1 MGGHLKPDF
10 SGSVPPSS
18 PASLP
23 QTCRSWFLSES
34 SPCSRLNPQAMEKSM
49 KRHRARG
56 PSRPR
61 GPFPPP
67 RPLPHPAPPPG
78 HLAQRFLQGLRSSP
92 VFQPT
97 CRYRSFRGAGPV
109 RPLHP
114 MAPVPSGPASACRD
128 LPHSAAAAEGSW
140 TGPRISLASSHCSP
154 TQQPRPQA
162 EPRDGVHAGSGKV
175 YLLQRGCPQV
185 SGPRGQRRARLPC
198 QAIPLTTVSPLTP
211 GQAIS
216 APGWPSSGRCCCWFK
231 VTRRAQVQ
239 CP

>member
-1 MGGHLKPDF
+1 MTP
-10 SGSVPPSS
+10 
-18 PASLP
+18 
-23 QTCRSWFLSES
+23 
-34 SPCSRLNPQAMEKSM
+34 
-49 KRHRARG
+49 
-56 PSRPR
+56 RPR
-61 GPFPPP
+61 PLPPP

-78 HLAQRFLQGLRSSP
+78 HLAQRFLQGLPSSP

-162 EPRDGVHAGSGKV
+162 ERRDGVHAGSGKV
-175 YLLQRGCPQV
+175 DLLQRGCPQV

-231 VTRRAQVQ
+231 VTRRAQVR
-239 CP
+239 CA